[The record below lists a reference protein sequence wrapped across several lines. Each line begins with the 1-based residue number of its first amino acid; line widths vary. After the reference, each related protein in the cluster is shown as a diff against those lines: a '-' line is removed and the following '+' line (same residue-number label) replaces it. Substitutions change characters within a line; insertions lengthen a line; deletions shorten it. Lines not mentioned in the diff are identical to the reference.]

1 MRKFPWNGDD
11 LIAGYFHHPR
21 RWRYISFKIR
31 ALDVA
36 AVARVKKCY
45 LSSSRRHSCS
55 SIVVCTRVR
64 AVFGW
69 YIISV
74 CASLIFDSGV

>member
-1 MRKFPWNGDD
+1 MRKSPWNGDD

-36 AVARVKKCY
+36 AVARGKNAIWVAVGAIAARQ
-45 LSSSRRHSCS
+45 LSSVLVLELCS
-55 SIVVCTRVR
+55 
-64 AVFGW
+64 AG
-69 YIISV
+69 IISV